1 MLPIRALR
9 LTRHDAVSLDRMAFE
24 EGELVYDAT
33 NSLIRLMDGDNP
45 GGKKLANQVW
55 ATNAIST
62 AVTASNN
69 TLTAAIAL
77 KAPINNPGFTGTV
90 TGITATMVGL
100 GNVTNESKATMFSG
114 PTFTGTTT
122 GTFSGNLTG
131 NVTGAVTG
139 NASTATQLA
148 TARNINGVA
157 FNGSVNITLNTLV
170 NGANTVSLGSTGI
183 TTFPGVINA
192 GNINNLIV
200 NDLGGGTSLTAGS
213 QVQIGNSAGIA
224 GAGVIIKNAVT
235 NTLGGETSLESG
247 SKIQMDNGNVSLFSY
262 TYNGIGGGSGLDG
275 RLGVEVDNSYLN
287 HVVRIGTQVITT
299 TGGSP
304 TTVFQGVTFSQY
316 GDISTPT
323 GTVTASAVTTTN
335 AITVGTNVNISTL
348 PTQPQHASNKKY
360 VDARSVAMSI
370 ALS

>member
-62 AVTASNN
+62 AITTTNN

-100 GNVTNESKATMFSG
+100 GNVTNESKTTMFSG
-114 PTFTGTTT
+114 PTFTGTTS
-122 GTFSGNLTG
+122 GTFSGPLTG
-131 NVTGAVTG
+131 NVTGNLTG
-139 NASTATQLA
+139 NADTATQLI

-157 FNGSVNITLNTLV
+157 FNGSINITLSTLV
-170 NGANTVSLGSTGI
+170 NGSNTITLGTTGT
-183 TTFPGVINA
+183 TTFPT
-192 GNINNLIV
+192 NIAFNYSGDDVQFPRIIATSGKAFSVQGQGASGSAALSWTV
-200 NDLGGGTSLTAGS
+200 NPDAASQYAAVAVSKGGGDNLAKVVLQAQSNSGDVGTAKTWKFDET
-213 QVQIGNSAGIA
+213 
-224 GAGVIIKNAVT
+224 GVMTAP
-235 NTLGGETSLESG
+235 G
-247 SKIQMDNGNVSLFSY
+247 D
-262 TYNGIGGGSGLDG
+262 
-275 RLGVEVDNSYLN
+275 
-287 HVVRIGTQVITT
+287 ITT
-299 TGGSP
+299 T
-304 TTVFQGVTFSQY
+304 
-316 GDISTPT
+316 T
-323 GTVTASAVTTTN
+323 GTVASFTVTANTITTTN
-335 AITVGTNVNISTL
+335 AVTVGTNVNISTL

-370 ALS
+370 AMS

>member
-1 MLPIRALR
+1 
-9 LTRHDAVSLDRMAFE
+9 MAFE

-62 AVTASNN
+62 AISTNNVTVN
-69 TLTAAIAL
+69 AAIAL

-114 PTFTGTTT
+114 PTFTGTAS

-131 NVTGAVTG
+131 NVSGNVSGSSGSTTG
-139 NASTATQLA
+139 NAATATKLA
-148 TARNINGVA
+148 ATTNINGVA
-157 FNGSVNITLNTLV
+157 FDGSANISVSTLV
-170 NGANTVSLGSTGI
+170 NGGNTVTLASNGALTV
-183 TTFPGVINA
+183 PGTMTVPNIILNA
-192 GNINNLIV
+192 GNISF
-200 NDLGGGTSLTAGS
+200 LG
-213 QVQIGNSAGIA
+213 N
-224 GAGVIIKNAVT
+224 
-235 NTLGGETSLESG
+235 
-247 SKIQMDNGNVSLFSY
+247 
-262 TYNGIGGGSGLDG
+262 GSGLQG
-275 RLGVEVDNSYLN
+275 AMSFNISTNSFSNTWNFSQTGDLTAPGN
-287 HVVRIGTQVITT
+287 ITT
-299 TGGSP
+299 T
-304 TTVFQGVTFSQY
+304 
-316 GDISTPT
+316 T

-348 PTQPQHASNKKY
+348 PTLPVHATNKKY

-370 ALS
+370 AMS